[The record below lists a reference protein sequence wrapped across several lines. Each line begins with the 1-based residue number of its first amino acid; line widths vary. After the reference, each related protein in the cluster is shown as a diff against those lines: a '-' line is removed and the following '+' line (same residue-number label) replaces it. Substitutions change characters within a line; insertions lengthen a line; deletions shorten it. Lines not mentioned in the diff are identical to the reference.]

1 MSSCARNRSRIVK
14 KSRSEDSS
22 VQPIAAVALVTNRQS
37 NRRTSLT
44 RAFNPQRD
52 GRYAMCAAFR
62 NRDAAALVAA
72 VELTRTV
79 PQVAW
84 RVFTHIV
91 CLMVHRREAISA
103 LTFLIA
109 QQTRQSVEDAQSVL
123 LNSVAGFTQLPQS
136 TMSYE
141 YFSSATLCPPVRPL
155 DGSHTPGG
163 IVGIEFSDAQNECP
177 YDVLMAFEAI
187 HTELRVHQNVRGGLQ
202 AAFAVLWA
210 DQHYKVSARRSSLGN
225 DPKGRA
231 FGMSIRRALG
241 LSEFSWSTVM
251 RAELAVYAQLGAIAQ
266 AFCPPRTDVIE
277 LCRIAFDMLN
287 NQRIF
292 NSYSLITAIIMA
304 LMFSDTPTDAA
315 QPEPNNSQQALMQS
329 VPIGSKASPAMSPE
343 DWVLADQCVVD
354 RNGYTA
360 RTLLDRAQTAYASCL
375 AKLEDRMHYVLTP
388 AWTTHFAR
396 VDTTPLESQ
405 PDDCSAHGSD
415 EF

>member
-14 KSRSEDSS
+14 KSRSDNSDTQPS
-22 VQPIAAVALVTNRQS
+22 VATNRQS
-37 NRRTSLT
+37 NRRSSMS

-62 NRDAAALVAA
+62 NRDTAALLAA
-72 VELTRTV
+72 VELTRAV

-84 RVFTHIV
+84 RTFTHIV

-109 QQTRQSVEDAQSVL
+109 QQTRQSIDDAQSVL
-123 LNSVAGFTQLPQS
+123 LASVAGFTQLTQS

-155 DGSHTPGG
+155 DGTHTPGG
-163 IVGIEFSDAQNECP
+163 IVGIEFSDARSDCP
-177 YDVLMAFEAI
+177 YDVLKAFEAI

-210 DQHYKVSARRSSLGN
+210 DHHYKVSARRSSLGN

-241 LSEFSWSTVM
+241 LAEFSWSTVM

-266 AFCPPRTDVIE
+266 AFVPARADVVE
-277 LCRIAFDMLN
+277 LCRIAFDMVN

-292 NSYSLITAIIMA
+292 NSYSLVTAIIMA
-304 LMFSDTPTDAA
+304 LMFSDTPADAP
-315 QPEPNNSQQALMQS
+315 QPENSSQQPLMQS

-360 RTLLDRAQTAYASCL
+360 RTLLDRAQTAYTGCL
-375 AKLEDRMHYVLTP
+375 AKLEDRMQHVLTP
-388 AWTTHFAR
+388 AWETHFAR
-396 VDTTPLESQ
+396 IDASTAPLDSQ
-405 PDDCSAHGSD
+405 PDECSAHGSD